1 MTRRLD
7 LSVGERIALG
17 FGAAAVL
24 LGVLVVMSQVW
35 TRDIAAERHLHLSVI
50 APRAEAADRLETAVL
65 YVGIAARDRA
75 LAPGP
80 EHRRKFE
87 AAARR
92 MRDEL
97 QTLSRL
103 PQDPDSLGLFAKLPG
118 LVAAYERAARA
129 AVAASPARAAELEDA
144 MSLARRELLG
154 VVAEYVAAQRRK
166 VDETRAKIAVAVDR
180 MGRAALGL
188 GAVVLG
194 LLALTGLATV
204 RAVHGPAL
212 ALVGAAR
219 RLARGDFEPAVA
231 MARDESPRRDEI
243 AELSASFG
251 RMALELRAREDRL
264 RADARLA
271 SAMAASLD
279 VARLSE
285 SALEVI
291 AEHLGVDAAAVYLS
305 EEGRLRLRSARGR
318 AADELAPGEGV
329 AGRAVETRR
338 TVASPDLA
346 ESPFPDLRREGTPTG
361 SVAAVP
367 LVLQDQRVAGAIAVA
382 ARAIAPDAIAF
393 LEHASNELAVSLQNA
408 LAHEQIARLAAEL
421 RQKNDELQSR
431 YEEIQA
437 QQEELQAQHEEL
449 QAQSEELQAQHEEL
463 QAQGEELQAQA
474 ESLRRTVEKLTAS
487 EEALRQA
494 DKHKSEFLALLSHEL
509 RNPLA
514 PIRNSLY
521 VLARARPGS
530 EEAARAQRIIGRQVE
545 QLAGLVED
553 LLDVTRISRGKV
565 QLRRA
570 VVDLGRLVRQAA
582 EDHRAD
588 FSASGIELAVR
599 APDHAVAVDGDPT
612 RLAQVI
618 GNLLQ
623 NAAKFTPARGRVLL
637 GLEVEEGRARLRV
650 RDTGAG
656 MAPETL
662 AGLFQPF
669 MQAEPGL
676 ARTKG
681 GLGLGLT
688 LVKGLVEMHGGSVRA
703 ASEGPGKGSEFVV
716 ELPTTSEP
724 LAEEPPKPP
733 APRAARRVLVIEDNA
748 DAADSL
754 REALQLSG
762 HQVEVAY
769 SGTQGLAKA
778 RVWRPAVV
786 LCDVGLPDIS
796 GYEVARGFRE
806 DPSLQYVFL
815 VALTGYALPD
825 DVRRASEAGFDD
837 HLGKPPSFERL
848 ESLLSRVP
856 PVPPASPSA
865 GRES

>member
-7 LSVGERIALG
+7 LRTGERVALG

-24 LGVLVVMSQVW
+24 LGLLVVTSQVW
-35 TRDIAAERHLHLSVI
+35 TREIAAERRLHLSVI

-75 LAPGP
+75 LSPGP

-129 AVAASPARAAELEDA
+129 AVAASPARAAEPELEEA
-144 MSLARRELLG
+144 MSRARRELLG
-154 VVAEYVAAQRRK
+154 VVAEYVAAQQRK

-188 GAVVLG
+188 GAVVLA
-194 LLALTGLATV
+194 LLALTGLVTA

-219 RLARGDFEPAVA
+219 RLARGDFQPAVA

-251 RMALELRAREDRL
+251 RMALELKAREDRL
-264 RADARLA
+264 RANARLA

-285 SALEVI
+285 SALQVI
-291 AEHLGVDAAAVYLS
+291 AEHLDVDAAAVYLS

-318 AADELAPGEGV
+318 AAAELAVGEGV
-329 AGRAVETRR
+329 AGRAAETRR

-346 ESPFPDLRREGTPTG
+346 ESPFPDLRLEGTPTG
-361 SVAAVP
+361 GVAAVP
-367 LVLQDQRVAGAIAVA
+367 LVLQDQRVAGAIVVA
-382 ARAIAPDAIAF
+382 ARAIGPAAIAF
-393 LEHASNELAVSLQNA
+393 LEHASNELTVSLQNA
-408 LAHEQIARLAAEL
+408 LAHEQIAGLAAEL
-421 RQKNDELQSR
+421 QQKNDELQSR

-449 QAQSEELQAQHEEL
+449 QAQQEEL

-474 ESLRRTVEKLTAS
+474 ESLRGAVEKLTAS

-494 DKHKSEFLALLSHEL
+494 DRNKNEFLALLSHEL

-521 VLARARPGS
+521 VLGRARPGS

-545 QLAGLVED
+545 QLASLVED
-553 LLDVTRISRGKV
+553 LLDVARISRGKV

-570 VVDLGRLVRQAA
+570 VVDLGRLVRLAA
-582 EDHRAD
+582 EDHRAE
-588 FSASGIELAVR
+588 FSARGIELSVR
-599 APDHAVAVDGDPT
+599 VPDHAIAVDGDPT

-623 NAAKFTPARGRVLL
+623 NAAKFTPGRGRVFLE
-637 GLEVEEGRARLRV
+637 LEVEDGRARLRV

-656 MAPETL
+656 MVPETL
-662 AGLFQPF
+662 ARLFQPF
-669 MQAEPGL
+669 MQAEPGI
-676 ARTKG
+676 ARTRG

-688 LVKGLVEMHGGSVRA
+688 LVKGLVEMHEGSVRA
-703 ASEGPGKGSEFVV
+703 ASEGPGKGSEFLV

-724 LAEEPPKPP
+724 LAEEPPEAP

-754 REALQLSG
+754 REALQLDG

-778 RVWRPAVV
+778 RAWRPSVV

-796 GYEVARGFRE
+796 GYEVARGFRR
-806 DPSLQYVFL
+806 DPSLQSVFL

-825 DVRRASEAGFDD
+825 DVKRASEAGFDD
-837 HLGKPPSFERL
+837 HLGKPASIERL

-856 PVPPASPSA
+856 PVGPAAPSA
-865 GRES
+865 GWES